1 MKNKFVVTIAGG
13 GSTYTPGIVMMLLE
27 NMDRFPLSE
36 IRLYDNH
43 HDRQR
48 VIGEACA
55 ILVAEHYPHVAF
67 SFTTDPQEAFT
78 GVDFVMAHIR
88 VGLYEMRE
96 KDEKIPLKHGVI
108 GQKPAARAV
117 SLMVCALSPASLSWL
132 TTWKRIRR
140 ARGCSTIPIRRRS
153 LPRPRVGYARRPK
166 LLISA
171 ICRWQLKGY
180 SPIFSG

>member
-96 KDEKIPLKHGVI
+96 KDEKIPLKYGVI
-108 GQKPAARAV
+108 GQET
-117 SLMVCALSPASLSWL
+117 CGPASLSWL

-171 ICRWQLKGY
+171 ICRWLLKGY

>member
-78 GVDFVMAHIR
+78 
-88 VGLYEMRE
+88 
-96 KDEKIPLKHGVI
+96 
-108 GQKPAARAV
+108 RA
-117 SLMVCALSPASLSWL
+117 S
-132 TTWKRIRR
+132 
-140 ARGCSTIPIRRRS
+140 
-153 LPRPRVGYARRPK
+153 
-166 LLISA
+166 IS
-171 ICRWQLKGY
+171 
-180 SPIFSG
+180 